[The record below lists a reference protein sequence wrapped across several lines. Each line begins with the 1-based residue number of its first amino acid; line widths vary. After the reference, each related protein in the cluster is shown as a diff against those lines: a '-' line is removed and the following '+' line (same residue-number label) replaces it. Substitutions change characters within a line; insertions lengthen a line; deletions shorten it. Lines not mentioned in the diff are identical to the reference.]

1 MPQEAGLDDELL
13 AVVRSIRDA
22 QPELGVKKMVAEAKR
37 QMGERGGAHTTF
49 GAKEIRQAIAVLS
62 AEAAAAAE
70 AKAAE
75 EAELGP
81 SPEDGT
87 EPQAEASG
95 PKPHQ
100 PSGIHLVTPAAGD
113 EEAEWAEP
121 QLSEGQSV
129 FNLADALASPRL
141 GEARSK
147 EDYYLQSVMAI
158 ADACPENG
166 PEGAK
171 TPQEMVQDSLR

>member
-1 MPQEAGLDDELL
+1 MPQETKLDDELL

-37 QMGERGGAHTTF
+37 QMGERGGAHTAF
-49 GAKEIRQAIAVLS
+49 GAKEIRQAIAALS

-100 PSGIHLVTPAAGD
+100 PNGIHLVTPTAGD